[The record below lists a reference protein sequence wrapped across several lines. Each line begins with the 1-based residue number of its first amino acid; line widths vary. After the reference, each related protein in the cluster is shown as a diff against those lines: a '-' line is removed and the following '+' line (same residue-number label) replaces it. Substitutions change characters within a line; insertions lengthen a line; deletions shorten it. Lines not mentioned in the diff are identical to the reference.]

1 MPLESAPVNGA
12 GKLYFKKPDATHK
25 ALAGLFP
32 RVFTSELYLPHRP
45 LKCGIH
51 LDLVATGIVTTSAE
65 AHCILGPDC
74 RRRMYLLAFV
84 EGETRALISRAI
96 HQAQL
101 AQRRCPPPHSP
112 ADISRR
118 ATAEI
123 DGPPGIPSMSDD
135 HVDQLNIRLTRDQ
148 PW

>member
-12 GKLYFKKPDATHK
+12 GKLCFKKPDATHK

-32 RVFTSELYLPHRP
+32 RAFTSELYLPYRP
-45 LKCGIH
+45 LKCSIH

-84 EGETRALISRAI
+84 EGETRVDLDGNPSGTVSAAEVP
-96 HQAQL
+96 AATL
-101 AQRRCPPPHSP
+101 ACRYL
-112 ADISRR
+112 
-118 ATAEI
+118 E
-123 DGPPGIPSMSDD
+123 
-135 HVDQLNIRLTRDQ
+135 TRHRGD
-148 PW
+148 